1 MADQK
6 NMTTAST
13 YAGSAQPCPGAVP
26 SGVIYR
32 AKAVVEP
39 RPNPWRPGTGRRP
52 GPGYRALAPVDAYAE
67 QVQAA
72 LARPLASIVDAVK
85 DVLER
90 TPPELASDVA
100 ERGKV

>member
-1 MADQK
+1 
-6 NMTTAST
+6 
-13 YAGSAQPCPGAVP
+13 
-26 SGVIYR
+26 
-32 AKAVVEP
+32 
-39 RPNPWRPGTGRRP
+39 
-52 GPGYRALAPVDAYAE
+52 
-67 QVQAA
+67 VQGA